1 MTKIP
6 IACTLETNDL
16 RTRVDEWAEMLA
28 RAASREMTDTGARVA
43 FARDAALA
51 AELADLMAREVD
63 CCSFFTF
70 TLTVS
75 HDEIVLGVSAPEEA
89 KDLVRAFATD
99 ELPHP

>member
-6 IACTLETNDL
+6 IACTLETNEL
-16 RTRVDEWAEMLA
+16 RTRVDEWADMLR
-28 RAASREMTDTGARVA
+28 RAASREMTDTGARIT

-63 CCSFFTF
+63 CCGFFIF

-75 HDEIVLGVSAPEEA
+75 HDEVVLGVSAPEDA
-89 KDLVRAFATD
+89 KELVTAFAD
-99 ELPHP
+99 GA